1 VDSKPPRPQRRRHLG
16 LAALTISVALAA
28 AGCDRGG
35 PEPPSPKV
43 VTAVG
48 LRLERTTL
56 TGREF
61 TDATAWAT
69 GYAASL
75 VSAHAELAG
84 LAVQG
89 IFAVFDETTTVPIG
103 AMARLVLPAAVPSVE
118 LDLIRSKAEVSEKVP
133 SQITQLRSLDAIY
146 EFAGRHVLFLGI
158 SPQAGDAADPT
169 SETVARPVDP
179 EKHRDAGFGKDD
191 E

>member
-1 VDSKPPRPQRRRHLG
+1 
-16 LAALTISVALAA
+16 
-28 AGCDRGG
+28 
-35 PEPPSPKV
+35 

-56 TGREF
+56 TGTEF
-61 TDATAWAT
+61 TAAKAWAKA
-69 GYAASL
+69 YAASL

-84 LAVQG
+84 LTVQG

-103 AMARLVLPAAVPSVE
+103 AMARLVLPAAVPSVQ
-118 LDLIRSKAEVSEKVP
+118 LDLIRSKAEVPETVP
-133 SQITQLRSLDAIY
+133 SQITRLRSLDAIY

-158 SPQAGDAADPT
+158 SPQRSDAGDPA

-179 EKHRDAGFGKDD
+179 EKHRDTDFGSDD

>member
-1 VDSKPPRPQRRRHLG
+1 MRPGRC
-16 LAALTISVALAA
+16 LAA
-28 AGCDRGG
+28 ALLSISLALVGCDRGG

-56 TGREF
+56 TGTEF
-61 TDATAWAT
+61 TDAKAWAKA
-69 GYAASL
+69 YAASL

-84 LAVQG
+84 LTAQG

-118 LDLIRSKAEVSEKVP
+118 LDLIRSKAEVPEKVP

-158 SPQAGDAADPT
+158 SPQATDAADPAT
-169 SETVARPVDP
+169 ETVARPVDP
-179 EKHRDAGFGKDD
+179 EKHRDTDFGKDD

>member
-1 VDSKPPRPQRRRHLG
+1 LT
-16 LAALTISVALAA
+16 LAVTLAA

-56 TGREF
+56 TGTEF
-61 TDATAWAT
+61 TAAKAWAT
-69 GYAASL
+69 AYATSL
-75 VSAHAELAG
+75 ASAHAELAG
-84 LAVQG
+84 LTVQG

-103 AMARLVLPAAVPSVE
+103 AMARLVLPAAIPSIE
-118 LDLIRSKAEVSEKVP
+118 LDLIRSKAEVPQRVP

-158 SPQAGDAADPT
+158 SPQATDAADPT
-169 SETVARPVDP
+169 RQAVARPVAP
-179 EKHRDAGFGKDD
+179 ETHRDADFGREDD
-191 E
+191 

>member
-1 VDSKPPRPQRRRHLG
+1 VT
-16 LAALTISVALAA
+16 LAAV
-28 AGCDRGG
+28 GCDRGG

-56 TGREF
+56 TGTEF
-61 TDATAWAT
+61 ADATTWAEA
-69 GYAASL
+69 YAASL
-75 VSAHAELAG
+75 VSAHRELAG
-84 LAVQG
+84 LRVQG

-103 AMARLVLPAAVPSVE
+103 AMARLALPAAVPSIE
-118 LDLIRSKAEVSEKVP
+118 LDLIRSKAEVPEAVP
-133 SQITQLRSLDAIY
+133 SQISQLRSLDAIY

-179 EKHRDAGFGKDD
+179 EAHRDSDFGKDD

>member
-1 VDSKPPRPQRRRHLG
+1 
-16 LAALTISVALAA
+16 
-28 AGCDRGG
+28 
-35 PEPPSPKV
+35 
-43 VTAVG
+43 
-48 LRLERTTL
+48 
-56 TGREF
+56 
-61 TDATAWAT
+61 
-69 GYAASL
+69 

-103 AMARLVLPAAVPSVE
+103 AMARMVLPAAVPSVQ
-118 LDLIRSKAEVSEKVP
+118 LDLIRSKAEVPQKVP

-158 SPQAGDAADPT
+158 SPQATDAADPAT
-169 SETVARPVDP
+169 ETVARPVDP
-179 EKHRDAGFGKDD
+179 AKQRDTDFGKDD

>member
-1 VDSKPPRPQRRRHLG
+1 
-16 LAALTISVALAA
+16 
-28 AGCDRGG
+28 
-35 PEPPSPKV
+35 

-56 TGREF
+56 TGTEF
-61 TDATAWAT
+61 TDAKAWAK

-84 LAVQG
+84 LTVQG

-118 LDLIRSKAEVSEKVP
+118 LDLIRSKAEVPEKVP